1 MDRTAVSDGR
11 LTERPQAIDRFEW
24 QIARVTKIVRETPRA
39 KTFTLELPQWQPHRA
54 GQHYDVRLTA
64 DDGYQAQRSY
74 SIASPPE
81 QTGEI
86 ELTVDLIPEGE
97 VSTYLHDSLTIGD
110 PLEIRG
116 PIGGYFVWG
125 KELANFP
132 LLLIGG
138 GSGVVPLRAM
148 LRHREAIGAMNPTT
162 LLYSARTA
170 VEVLYREE
178 LEKLARQP
186 SPTGFD
192 LRFTFTRQSPP
203 GWTGYH
209 RRIDP
214 AMLSEVLGRFATHP
228 RCFICG
234 SNGLVEHGA
243 NTLVDLGVPA
253 DFVRTE
259 RFDVS

>member
-1 MDRTAVSDGR
+1 MDKFD
-11 LTERPQAIDRFEW
+11 W
-24 QIARVTKIVRETPRA
+24 QIARVTKIVRDTPRA

-64 DDGYQAQRSY
+64 EDGYQAQRSY

-97 VSTYLHDSLTIGD
+97 VSTYLHDSLTTGD

-125 KELANFP
+125 KELAAFP

-148 LRHREAIGAMNPTT
+148 LRHREAIGATNPTT
-162 LLYSARTA
+162 LLYSART
-170 VEVLYREE
+170 EMQVLYRDE
-178 LEKLARQP
+178 LQRLAQQP
-186 SPTGFD
+186 QPDGID

-203 GWTGYH
+203 GWTGYQ
-209 RRIDP
+209 RRIDA
-214 AMLSEVLGRFATHP
+214 AMLSDVLSRFAMHP
-228 RCFICG
+228 RCFVCG
-234 SNGLVEHGA
+234 SNGLVEHVA
-243 NTLVDLGVPA
+243 NMLVDLGLPPE
-253 DFVRTE
+253 FVKTE
-259 RFDVS
+259 RFDAS